1 MFPQQDL
8 LPNQFLLP
16 LRLILKTLA
25 GSTEAPADEGADYG
39 CHTPVESIAPV
50 SSFLS
55 LLSHETEL
63 EPRERLELV
72 VTSLLLE
79 QCCQALGWQDPPG
92 LALTILRL
100 PPPLT
105 LGGDMIKPYEGT
117 RRE

>member
-55 LLSHETEL
+55 LSEAFLG
-63 EPRERLELV
+63 
-72 VTSLLLE
+72 SLLPRVT
-79 QCCQALGWQDPPG
+79 WM
-92 LALTILRL
+92 L
-100 PPPLT
+100 PTLVSLNMPIAWAWVSPLT
-105 LGGDMIKPYEGT
+105 DFPFTVKISSPA
-117 RRE
+117 RENYMS